1 MGKKSSNIEVR
12 VVVNPTTPALF
23 DPLSGAASRSKEVI
37 RLLQIGLKWEA
48 FDSDPKLLLSYLA
61 GVPVSVAPQVVPAK
75 EVAVET
81 KAALPRSQQSS
92 LSAAEILIA
101 DFGGDLM
108 AMFDGPPAEALAA

>member
-1 MGKKSSNIEVR
+1 MKFDAP
-12 VVVNPTTPALF
+12 VVV
-23 DPLSGAASRSKEVI
+23 DVRAADVGYFSTK
-37 RLLQIGLKWEA
+37 
-48 FDSDPKLLLSYLA
+48 LSYLA